1 MENFDPRIDD
11 YIAKAPA
18 YAQPIIK
25 HLRQLI
31 HRGAPQVTEVIKWGH
46 PHFDYKGPFMGLAA
60 FKEHMGL
67 NFWKST
73 LMDDQTGLFAA
84 AEKGSAGS
92 IGKIRSLAD
101 LPADDVLLSYIHN
114 AVELNDK
121 GIKLPVPQK
130 KPIEKT
136 ELEVPADLIEAFKD
150 NTTAMQQFEQFSPSA
165 KKEYLQWLAEA
176 KSADTR
182 AKRLETMIE
191 WVSEGKTRNWKYKK

>member
-1 MENFDPRIDD
+1 MENLDPKIDV
-11 YIAKAPA
+11 YIEKAPA
-18 YAQPIIK
+18 YAQPIIR

-31 HRGAPQVTEVIKWGH
+31 HRAAPQVTEVMKWGH
-46 PHFDYKGPFMGLAA
+46 PHFDYKGPFMGIGA

-73 LMDDQTGLFAA
+73 LMDDPAGLFAT

-114 AVELNDK
+114 AVELNEK
-121 GIKLPVPQK
+121 GIKLAPPKK
-130 KPIEKT
+130 KPIEKA
-136 ELEVPADLIEAFKD
+136 ELEVPADLIEAFKT
-150 NTTAMQQFEQFSPSA
+150 NTNAMQQFEKFSPSA

>member
-1 MENFDPRIDD
+1 MENLDPKIDA
-11 YIAKAPA
+11 YIAKSPA

-31 HRGAPQVTEVIKWGH
+31 HQAVPQVTEVIKWGH
-46 PHFDYKGPFMGLAA
+46 PHFDYKGPFMGIGA

-73 LMDDQTGLFAA
+73 LMDDPAGLF
-84 AEKGSAGS
+84 KNDGNAGD
-92 IGKIRSLAD
+92 IGKIKSLTD
-101 LPADDVLLSYIHN
+101 LPADDVLLSYIHH
-114 AVELNDK
+114 AADLNDK
-121 GIKLPVPQK
+121 GIKLAAPQK
-130 KPIEKT
+130 KPIEKA
-136 ELEVPADLIEAFKD
+136 ELEVPADLIEAFKA
-150 NTTAMQQFEQFSPSA
+150 NTNAMQQYEQFSPSA